1 MYTRKKQDNVTYG
14 NSVNLQN
21 VLKRHQNGLRLIK
34 FERIAS
40 LTKTRGPI
48 KIETLADVIIAWM
61 TGERT
66 VFVDTGE
73 VHCVSNK
80 TRSDLDLF
88 LLCRHYFTMSY
99 NEFEKQFKLLKNA
112 KNKLP
117 GHNNHSYN
125 ILGSGY
131 CHTIGRRVYYHIQN
145 VQDKNAI
152 IEQFSSIKLKINKT
166 SNIGETL

>member
-1 MYTRKKQDNVTYG
+1 MCLTCAFGLMSKEKKEKLFQYSRHKTFLHTHDNQT
-14 NSVNLQN
+14 
-21 VLKRHQNGLRLIK
+21 IK
-34 FERIAS
+34 LNDAQIDEI
-40 LTKTRGPI
+40 
-48 KIETLADVIIAWM
+48 IEHALHVVA
-61 TGERT
+61 
-66 VFVDTGE
+66 TGE

-152 IEQFSSIKLKINKT
+152 IEQFSGIKLKINKT